1 MYRFALRPRWL
12 LAHVLVVA
20 LVATLISLGLWQ
32 LRRHDERRVVNARIV
47 AGSASTTTLDTVVS
61 PAAARLPDA
70 ARFKRVEV
78 NGTWDRAREVLIR
91 FRTRDGLP
99 GYESLTPLV
108 VRPGVAVLVDRGW
121 LPLEVAEKQESPPP
135 AGDATVVGLLLR
147 GESEARFRPSEGTFG
162 RLVVGAVHV
171 PGLES
176 RLGYDLYPGFV
187 QLLEPDDPATFPA
200 PLSPP
205 RLDQG
210 PHLTYAMQWF
220 AFTAISVIGWALLLR
235 ASARRRTRPPDPSPP
250 GR

>member
-1 MYRFALRPRWL
+1 VVAILV
-12 LAHVLVVA
+12 AVLV
-20 LVATLISLGLWQ
+20 SLGLWQ
-32 LRRHDERRVVNARIV
+32 LRRHDDRRAVNARIV
-47 AGSASTTTLDTVVS
+47 AGSRATAALDTVVS
-61 PAAARLPDA
+61 PAAERLPEA
-70 ARFKRVEV
+70 ARFARVEV
-78 NGTWDRAREVLIR
+78 RGTWDRTHEVLIR

-135 AGDATVVGLLLR
+135 AGEATVVGLMLA
-147 GESEARFRPSEGTFG
+147 GESEARFRPSEGTFE

-171 PGLES
+171 PALES

-187 QLLEPDDPATFPA
+187 QLVEPDDPTTFPV
-200 PLSPP
+200 PLPKP

-220 AFTAISVIGWALLLR
+220 AFAVIALVGWGLLVRRSASV
-235 ASARRRTRPPDPSPP
+235 RTVQ
-250 GR
+250 